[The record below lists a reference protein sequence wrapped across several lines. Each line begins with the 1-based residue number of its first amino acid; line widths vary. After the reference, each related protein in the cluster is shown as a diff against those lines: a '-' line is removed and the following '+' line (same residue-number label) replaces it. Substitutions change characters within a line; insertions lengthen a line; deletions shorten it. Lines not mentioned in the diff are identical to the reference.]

1 MRISPIFLVIVIV
14 LTSCSRTQPV
24 YNVTDRAFPEAAKNL
39 SLTQIGNAIIA
50 SPEARGWALQ
60 KISEGVIKGEITNRK
75 HYAEITINYNTEKYS
90 ITYSGSRNLM
100 ASGTEI
106 HSNYNKWIKNLEDD
120 IWQSV
125 ARAAAYS

>member
-1 MRISPIFLVIVIV
+1 MRILPLFLVIVIV

-24 YNVTDRAFPEAAKNL
+24 YNVTDQAFPAAAKNL

-50 SPEARGWALQ
+50 SPKAREWALQ
-60 KISEGVIKGEITNRK
+60 KVSEGVIEGEITNRK
-75 HYAEITINYNTEKYS
+75 HYAKIIINYNKEKYS

-100 ASGTEI
+100 ASGNEI

-125 ARAAAYS
+125 SRAAANS